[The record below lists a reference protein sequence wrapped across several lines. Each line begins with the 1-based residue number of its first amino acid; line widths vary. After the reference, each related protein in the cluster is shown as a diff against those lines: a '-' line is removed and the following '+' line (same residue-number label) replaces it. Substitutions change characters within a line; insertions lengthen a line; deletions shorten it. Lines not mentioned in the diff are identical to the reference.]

1 MLNLEP
7 KKVFDYFEEISQIPR
22 GSGNEKAISDYLV
35 KFAKDRGLEVVQD
48 ATDSI
53 LITKPAAAGMEKA
66 PGVIVQGHMDMVCVK
81 TPDSTHD
88 FLKDPLTLEVD
99 GDLLTAKNTTLGA
112 DNGIAV
118 AMALA
123 LLDSDDIPHPH
134 LEVVITT
141 NEEVN
146 MNGALHFDAALL
158 KGTYFIN
165 VDSEEEGEITIGC
178 AGGLKAVLELPYTK
192 EDLAPGL
199 RQKEIIVAGLKGGH
213 SGAEIHTNRG
223 NSHKL
228 MGRFLSALK
237 KEIDFEVLEIGG
249 GIKDNVIP
257 SHTVCRIALAPEQEA
272 VLTEVQ
278 NRMQKE
284 WTNELSA
291 SDPKVELLVKNCRT
305 EDVQKINDEAAK
317 KLILLLNTL
326 PNGVQ
331 TMSSKLPGM
340 VESSLNLAVIQM
352 TEQVISL
359 SFSTRSNVGSLKQQ
373 LNSVLQDFADM
384 NGLHFYKTAEY
395 PEWEMKPESE
405 LLKKA
410 AATYQSLTGKEAV
423 VKAIHAGLECGVFLS
438 KKPELEAIS
447 IGPDMW
453 DVHSVKERLSISST
467 QRTWEY
473 LKTLLAELGKL
484 N

>member
-7 KKVFDYFEEISQIPR
+7 KKVFDYFETISQIPR
-22 GSGNEKAISDYLV
+22 GSGNEQAISDYLV
-35 KFAKDRGLEVVQD
+35 EFAKKRGLAVIQD
-48 ATDSI
+48 ETNSI
-53 LITKPAAAGMEKA
+53 LITKPATADMEKA

-81 TPDSTHD
+81 TPDSAHD
-88 FLKDPLTLEVD
+88 FLKDPLTLQVD
-99 GDLLTAKNTTLGA
+99 GDLLTAKDTTLGA

-123 LLDSDDIPHPH
+123 LLDSDDIAHPH

-146 MNGALHFDAALL
+146 MNGALHFDGSLL
-158 KGTYFIN
+158 KGKYFIN

-192 EDLAPGL
+192 EPLPHGFL
-199 RQKEIIVAGLKGGH
+199 QKEIVVTGLRGGH

-228 MGRFLSALK
+228 MGRFLSALR
-237 KEIDFEVLEIGG
+237 KEMDFEVLDISG

-257 SHTVCRIALAPEQEA
+257 SHTVCRIAILPEQEKKLA
-272 VLTEVQ
+272 ELQ
-278 NRMQKE
+278 SRMQKE
-284 WTNELSA
+284 WSNELSV
-291 SDPKVELLVKNCRT
+291 SDPKVELLVKDSRT
-305 EDVQKINDEAAK
+305 SDVQKINKEAAR

-331 TMSSKLPGM
+331 TMSSKLAGM
-340 VESSLNLAVIQM
+340 VESSLNLAVIQVQDEAI
-352 TEQVISL
+352 TL

-373 LNSVLQDFADM
+373 LNSVLQDFAEM
-384 NGLHFYKTAEY
+384 NGLHFSKTAEY

-410 AATYQSLTGKEAV
+410 VDTYRQLTGKEAAV
-423 VKAIHAGLECGVFLS
+423 SAIHAGLECGVFLS
-438 KKPELEAIS
+438 KKPEMEAIS
-447 IGPDMW
+447 IGPNMW

-473 LKTLLAELGKL
+473 LKTLLEEMGKES
-484 N
+484 

>member
-22 GSGNEKAISDYLV
+22 GSGNEQAISDYLV
-35 KFAKDRGLEVVQD
+35 KFAKNRGLAVVQD
-48 ATDSI
+48 ATNSV

-66 PGVIVQGHMDMVCVK
+66 QGVIFQGHMDMVCVK

-99 GDLLTAKNTTLGA
+99 GDLLTAKDTTLGA

-146 MNGALHFDAALL
+146 MNGALHFDTSLL
-158 KGTYFIN
+158 KGKYFIN

-178 AGGLKAVLELPYTK
+178 AGGLKAMLELPYTK
-192 EDLAPGL
+192 ENLPQGL
-199 RQKEIIVAGLKGGH
+199 CGKEIIVTGLKGGH

-228 MGRFLSALK
+228 MGRFLSALRR
-237 KEIDFEVLEIGG
+237 EMDFEVIDISGG
-249 GIKDNVIP
+249 VKDNVIP
-257 SHTVCRIALAPEQEA
+257 SHTVCRIAIAPEQEA
-272 VLTEVQ
+272 KLAALQ
-278 NRMQKE
+278 SRMQQE
-284 WTNELSA
+284 WSNELAA
-291 SDPKVELLVKNCRT
+291 SDPKVELAVNNFRT
-305 EDVQKINDEAAK
+305 EGVQKINKEAARR
-317 KLILLLNTL
+317 LILLLNVL

-352 TEQVISL
+352 TEKVINL

-373 LNSVLQDFADM
+373 LNLILQDFADM
-384 NGLHFYKTAEY
+384 NGLHFSKTAEY
-395 PEWEMKPESE
+395 PEWEMKPEGE

-410 AATYQSLTGKEAV
+410 VETYKRLTGKEPV

-438 KKPELEAIS
+438 NKPNLEAIS
-447 IGPDMW
+447 VGPNMW
-453 DVHSVKERLSISST
+453 DVHSVKERLSIAST
-467 QRTWEY
+467 QRTWQY
-473 LKTLLAELGKL
+473 LKALLAELGKL